1 VLWWKAWR
9 ESRGRFLSAAFVL
22 VLFCWSSVS
31 SARLDFPPRFQPH
44 LPYTTFIWRGI
55 YHGPNVIVFVI
66 VSVALGLGGLMR
78 ERAVG
83 TAPFTLALPVS
94 RGALVRS
101 RAGVGALQV
110 MALATIPAWIVPWMS
125 SRIGHPYPASQAW
138 LFAGLFAAVGLVWF
152 AAGLLMSTLFAG
164 EHTPTAAGLLLPFG
178 HLAIASI
185 PGLRPMHWLNLFDV
199 MNGSGL
205 RYLDADT
212 SLIVGPYPLL
222 ILGALLVA
230 ALSMATAAAMLT
242 SRADY

>member
-9 ESRGRFLSAAFVL
+9 ESRGRFLSAAIVL
-22 VLFCWSSVS
+22 AAFCFSTVGR
-31 SARLDFPPRFQPH
+31 ARLDFPPRFDLT

-55 YHGPNVIVFVI
+55 YNGPGVLVFVI
-66 VSVALGLGGLMR
+66 VAVALGLGGLMR

-94 RGALVRS
+94 RSALFGS

-110 MALATIPAWIVPWMS
+110 IVLATIPAWIVPWMS
-125 SRIGHPYPASQAW
+125 SRIGHPYPAHQAW
-138 LFAGLFAAVGLVWF
+138 LFASLFAAVGLVWF

-178 HLAIASI
+178 HLAVVSI
-185 PGLRPMHWLNLFDV
+185 PALRPLPWLNLFNV

-212 SLIVGPYPLL
+212 SLLVGPFPAA
-222 ILGALLVA
+222 IVAVVLVA
-230 ALSMATAAAMLT
+230 TLSMLAAAALATA
-242 SRADY
+242 RADY